1 MYNVCVAVLCRNRT
15 LFRRE
20 FRSHCCIRSA
30 ILLNFRQG
38 RGSYALHR
46 LIRYMHLRSTY
57 EAALNGSS
65 AIRCF
70 KHSEA
75 IEIRDGIIYTGL
87 CFFFLTDLGS
97 KKHEITTGLTS
108 SGLWDQQV
116 LSPIRNTPSTTSQKK
131 KMKVTVVMTFV
142 FPFCL

>member
-1 MYNVCVAVLCRNRT
+1 MNNVCMAVPCRNRT

-20 FRSHCCIRSA
+20 FRSHCCIGSA

-38 RGSYALHR
+38 RSSYALHR
-46 LIRYMHLRSTY
+46 LIKYMHLRSMY

-75 IEIRDGIIYTGL
+75 IEIRDGII
-87 CFFFLTDLGS
+87 FD
-97 KKHEITTGLTS
+97 
-108 SGLWDQQV
+108 
-116 LSPIRNTPSTTSQKK
+116 STQDC
-131 KMKVTVVMTFV
+131 VFV
-142 FPFCL
+142 FLQIWDLRNMRSPLDSLRVDCGINRYCHPSGTH